1 MTPNPTDCFQ
11 GGEGM
16 SRLPVKDMPPPLARA
31 AREQG
36 YDNTHEMALQEA
48 LRGWAEWEIGDPQ
61 WATDILRLADE
72 FREALRKQT

>member
-1 MTPNPTDCFQ
+1 MND
-11 GGEGM
+11 
-16 SRLPVKDMPPPLARA
+16 RLPVKDMPQELANA

-36 YDNTHEMALQEA
+36 YDETHEMTLEEA

-72 FREALRKQT
+72 FRTDLRNQT